1 MIILKVLI
9 ELQIKYEK
17 QICLCKTILEEFNG
31 IYCLFSNIVIIS
43 ENHVWK
49 IVEAYPWWEL
59 YSTMS
64 SQDNG
69 KDTAFKIFFNESTRH
84 LHGMSKHKA
93 GLWQEKNLLCILA
106 KYVASL
112 FAVFHHLSQRVH
124 KHGQWCIYSRIS

>member
-1 MIILKVLI
+1 MEKIPLLKFFLM
-9 ELQIKYEK
+9 K
-17 QICLCKTILEEFNG
+17 
-31 IYCLFSNIVIIS
+31 
-43 ENHVWK
+43 
-49 IVEAYPWWEL
+49 A
-59 YSTMS
+59 
-64 SQDNG
+64 QD
-69 KDTAFKIFFNESTRH
+69 I